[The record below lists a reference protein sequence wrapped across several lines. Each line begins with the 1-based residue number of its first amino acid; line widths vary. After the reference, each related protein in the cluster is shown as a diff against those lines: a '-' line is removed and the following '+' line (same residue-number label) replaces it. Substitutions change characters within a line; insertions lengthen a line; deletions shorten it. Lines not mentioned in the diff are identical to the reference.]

1 MENYLKIMPN
11 DVEAEQSVIG
21 SCLIDTEAVIESINT
36 LVENDFYR
44 EDHKI
49 IYRCISNL
57 FSRNE
62 PIDIITLKDE
72 ISSIGKYEQV
82 GGIEYIAKLPDKVPT
97 TANVNKYIKIVKEK
111 AIARNLI
118 NMSNEISKLAFDP
131 TVNTDELIE
140 LSEKKIFDI
149 TQKKNIKGVSKLKDL
164 LVESVNELEK
174 TYNKGIKK
182 GISTG
187 FIDIDRR
194 MGGLKGSELIIV
206 AARPAMG
213 KSAFVLNIA
222 TNVAYKEKIPVLIFN
237 LEMGKEQLTDRI
249 ICSQAMISSK
259 KYQEGK
265 LGEDDWN
272 RLAESLGILSETNIF
287 IDDNASITISEIKA
301 KCRKM
306 KIEENIGLVI
316 IDYLQLINPT
326 SNKMSREQEVAEIS
340 RSLKLLAKD
349 LNIPIIALSQL
360 SRANEK
366 RNSAD
371 KRPMLSDLRDSG
383 SIEQDADI
391 VMFIHREEYYNLTEE
406 NKGIAEINIAKFR
419 AGQPGTEKLLWLGEY
434 TKFANIV
441 RNE

>member
-164 LVESVNELEK
+164 LVESVNELEE

-441 RNE
+441 RNK

>member
-82 GGIEYIAKLPDKVPT
+82 GGTEYIAKLPDKVPT

-164 LVESVNELEK
+164 LVESVNELEE

>member
-164 LVESVNELEK
+164 LVESVNELEE

>member
-1 MENYLKIMPN
+1 
-11 DVEAEQSVIG
+11 
-21 SCLIDTEAVIESINT
+21 
-36 LVENDFYR
+36 
-44 EDHKI
+44 
-49 IYRCISNL
+49 
-57 FSRNE
+57 
-62 PIDIITLKDE
+62 
-72 ISSIGKYEQV
+72 
-82 GGIEYIAKLPDKVPT
+82 
-97 TANVNKYIKIVKEK
+97 
-111 AIARNLI
+111 
-118 NMSNEISKLAFDP
+118 
-131 TVNTDELIE
+131 
-140 LSEKKIFDI
+140 
-149 TQKKNIKGVSKLKDL
+149 
-164 LVESVNELEK
+164 
-174 TYNKGIKK
+174 
-182 GISTG
+182 
-187 FIDIDRR
+187 
-194 MGGLKGSELIIV
+194 
-206 AARPAMG
+206 
-213 KSAFVLNIA
+213 
-222 TNVAYKEKIPVLIFN
+222 
-237 LEMGKEQLTDRI
+237 MGKEQLTDRI
-249 ICSQAMISSK
+249 ICSQSMIDSK

-265 LGEDDWN
+265 LEEEDWS
-272 RLAESLGILSETNIF
+272 RLAQNIGTLSETNIF

-419 AGQPGTEKLLWLGEY
+419 AGQPGTEELLWLGEY

-441 RNE
+441 KYE

>member
-11 DVEAEQSVIG
+11 DLVAEQSVIG
-21 SCLIDTEAVIESINT
+21 SCLIDTEAVIEAIET

-49 IYRCISNL
+49 IYRCINNL

-97 TANVNKYIKIVKEK
+97 TANVKKYIKIVKEK

-118 NMSNEISKLAFDP
+118 NMSNEISKLAFDT
-131 TVNTDELIE
+131 TVDIDELIE
-140 LSEKKIFDI
+140 ISEKKIFDI

-164 LVESVNELEK
+164 LVESVNKLEE

-249 ICSQAMISSK
+249 ICSQAMIDSK

-265 LGEDDWN
+265 LEEEDWN
-272 RLAESLGILSETNIF
+272 RLAQNIGTLSETNIF

-419 AGQPGTEKLLWLGEY
+419 AGQPGTEELLWLGEY

-441 RNE
+441 KYE

>member
-164 LVESVNELEK
+164 LVESVNELEE

-222 TNVAYKEKIPVLIFN
+222 TNVAHKEKIPVLIFN

>member
-11 DVEAEQSVIG
+11 DLEAEQSVIG
-21 SCLIDTEAVIESINT
+21 SCLIDTEAVIEAIET

-49 IYRCISNL
+49 IYRCINNL

-97 TANVNKYIKIVKEK
+97 TANVKKYIKIVKEK

-118 NMSNEISKLAFDP
+118 NMSNEISKLAFDT
-131 TVNTDELIE
+131 TVNIDELIE
-140 LSEKKIFDI
+140 ISEKKIFDI

-164 LVESVNELEK
+164 LVESVNKLEE

-249 ICSQAMISSK
+249 ICSQAMIDSK
-259 KYQEGK
+259 EYQEGK
-265 LGEDDWN
+265 LEEEDWS
-272 RLAESLGILSETNIF
+272 RLAQNIGTLSETNIF

-419 AGQPGTEKLLWLGEY
+419 AGQPGTEELLWLGEY

-441 RNE
+441 KYE

>member
-97 TANVNKYIKIVKEK
+97 TANVNKYVKIVKEK

-118 NMSNEISKLAFDP
+118 NMSNEISKLAFDQ

-164 LVESVNELEK
+164 LVESVNELEE

-222 TNVAYKEKIPVLIFN
+222 TNVAYKEEIPVLIFN

>member
-49 IYRCISNL
+49 IYRCISNW

-164 LVESVNELEK
+164 LVESVNELEE

>member
-1 MENYLKIMPN
+1 MENYFKIMPN

-149 TQKKNIKGVSKLKDL
+149 TQKKKIKGVSKLKDL

-187 FIDIDRR
+187 FINIDRR